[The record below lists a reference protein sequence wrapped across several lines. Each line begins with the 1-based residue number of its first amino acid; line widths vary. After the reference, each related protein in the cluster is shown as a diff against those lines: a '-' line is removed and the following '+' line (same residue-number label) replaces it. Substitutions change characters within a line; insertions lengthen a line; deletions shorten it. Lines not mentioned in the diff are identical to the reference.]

1 MLTATISALKWAYR
15 LAVLAGLAL
24 ALSTYVLM
32 REGAP
37 GSSDDSYAKDLQQ
50 ALGGLKELARAL
62 Q

>member
-37 GSSDDSYAKDLQQ
+37 GSSAKDLQQ

>member
-1 MLTATISALKWAYR
+1 
-15 LAVLAGLAL
+15 
-24 ALSTYVLM
+24 M